1 MDDKALAQQIFDAF
15 ADGYNSY
22 HTPCSPFN
30 SLESAWEESE
40 SRNVAL
46 QFYPD
51 FVPNYPQ

>member
-22 HTPCSPFN
+22 QTPCNAFN

-40 SRNVAL
+40 SRNLAL
-46 QFYPD
+46 HFCPD
-51 FVPNYPQ
+51 FVPNFS